1 MTRNIKNVLVI
12 IAMFTGM
19 IISGAVCWNN
29 FVGYLKADCLA
40 SVADDFAAIKGMPE
54 FIDMFVGKPEDYLIT
69 LLLSAAVATACL
81 IGVGYFTDKTITCWR
96 RNQENEDAE

>member
-1 MTRNIKNVLVI
+1 MTQNIKNVFVT

-40 SVADDFAAIKGMPE
+40 MVYDDFAALKGAQE
-54 FIDMFVGKPEDYLIT
+54 FIDVYVGKPEDYLIM
-69 LLLSAAVATACL
+69 LLLSAAVAMACL
-81 IGVGYFTDKTITCWR
+81 IGVGYFTDKTITCWK
-96 RNQENEDAE
+96 RNQEDEDAE